1 MDVGSHFFRILL
13 TYQVDCIRYCFMNTL
28 RNELHKVAV
37 EWNHDII
44 SKSIDGGPNG
54 RAYKI
59 LFLLHLYNSDRC
71 LEDMDLV
78 EAI

>member
-1 MDVGSHFFRILL
+1 
-13 TYQVDCIRYCFMNTL
+13 MNTL
-28 RNELHKVAV
+28 RNELHKAAV

-59 LFLLHLYNSDRC
+59 LFLPHLYNSD
-71 LEDMDLV
+71 
-78 EAI
+78 

>member
-1 MDVGSHFFRILL
+1 
-13 TYQVDCIRYCFMNTL
+13 MNTL

-37 EWNHDII
+37 EWNHDFI

-59 LFLLHLYNSDRC
+59 LFLPHLYNSD
-71 LEDMDLV
+71 
-78 EAI
+78 